1 MKILLSLLLTVLPI
15 QLMAQTAA
23 APAAAPT
30 KAEFVAAGEKLLA
43 KLEEFSTALDTAKD
57 GPTAEAAKPKLAKIN
72 KEIEALSR
80 SAAAMGEPAPAI
92 KKSWTTIQNAR
103 PGRCHHEQAGA
114 VDATH
119 RSRSCHSAHP
129 AANNERLPTRF
140 RRWIG
145 SGTTC
150 WRSSTKPA
158 ANSIHSP

>member
-15 QLMAQTAA
+15 SLMAQTAA

-80 SAAAMGEPAPAI
+80 SAAAMGEPSPAMKQELDNDPKMRARAAAIMNKLVPLTQRIAADPAI
-92 KKSWTTIQNAR
+92 LPILQQTMKDFQRAS
-103 PGRCHHEQAGA
+103 AGGA
-114 VDATH
+114 APEP
-119 RSRSCHSAHP
+119 P
-129 AANNERLPTRF
+129 A
-140 RRWIG
+140 G
-145 SGTTC
+145 ST
-150 WRSSTKPA
+150 STKPA
-158 ANSIHSP
+158 GK

>member
-92 KKSWTTIQNAR
+92 KKELDNDPKMRAR
-103 PGRCHHEQAGA
+103 AAAIMNKLVPLTQRIAADPAILPILQQTMKDFQRASAGGSAPEPPAGA
-114 VDATH
+114 
-119 RSRSCHSAHP
+119 P
-129 AANNERLPTRF
+129 
-140 RRWIG
+140 
-145 SGTTC
+145 
-150 WRSSTKPA
+150 STKPA
-158 ANSIHSP
+158 GK